1 MSHHFYCCPFNLIGG
16 SPVTGNGAESSIMNF
31 SRWIGWSEDLNN
43 AEDMFV

>member
-1 MSHHFYCCPFNLIGG
+1 LIGG
-16 SPVTGNGAESSIMNF
+16 SPPPLEAPVTGNGAESGIMNF